1 MIIQRVRSDSG
12 SREGKWVGL
21 IIASILLFATIAIP
35 FHQSGSGVQTVEAH
49 QLLITDIEQENL
61 AMIAELRL
69 AHEEI
74 RDLHAESQEL
84 SLDQNKNWPVIE
96 TLQADWIAPFVKD
109 QSWKRKGEHEWQNVA
124 PGLYVGFPT
133 HLNAA
138 QPILLDS
145 RKAAADIWINVSAS
159 EQLKSQLIALEF
171 EKSNLI
177 RQGWKQVV
185 MTANNDTHSH

>member
-1 MIIQRVRSDSG
+1 MIQRVRSDSG

-21 IIASILLFATIAIP
+21 IIASVLLFATIAIP
-35 FHQSGSGVQTVEAH
+35 FHQAGSGVQTVEAH

-74 RDLHAESQEL
+74 RDLYAESQEL
-84 SLDQNKNWPVIE
+84 SFDQNKNWPVIE
-96 TLQADWIAPFVKD
+96 ALQSDWIAPFVKD

-124 PGLYVGFPT
+124 PGMYVGFPT
-133 HLNAA
+133 HLNSA

-145 RKAAADIWINVSAS
+145 RKVAADIWINVSAS
-159 EQLKSQLIALEF
+159 EQLENQLIAFEF
-171 EKSNLI
+171 EKGNLI

>member
-1 MIIQRVRSDSG
+1 MIQRVRSDSG

-35 FHQSGSGVQTVEAH
+35 FHQADSGVQTVEAH

-84 SLDQNKNWPVIE
+84 SVDQNKNWPEIE
-96 TLQADWIAPFVKD
+96 ALQAEWIAPFVKD

-124 PGLYVGFPT
+124 PGMYVGFPT

-145 RKAAADIWINVSAS
+145 RKTTADIWINVSDS
-159 EQLKSQLIALEF
+159 EQLENQLIAFEF